1 MGEIKKI
8 IIIGTGG
15 HSKVVL
21 SEILQSP
28 SYKALGFVDNFQPQ
42 GTIIDK
48 DNNLEVLSSIENMN
62 SVIDD
67 DTYGIVAIGSNFLR
81 RKVVDEVESINK
93 NFKWATVIS
102 TNAIIDNNANINEG
116 SIIVAGSIINTGTNI
131 KKHCIINTN
140 TSIDHDNIFNEFSS
154 TGPSVTT
161 GGSVSIGA
169 LTHIGINS
177 AISNNVSIGTNTV
190 IGGKS
195 FVNKNCDDDSV
206 YYGVP
211 IKKIKNRKEDESY
224 L

>member
-1 MGEIKKI
+1 MEEIKKI
-8 IIIGTGG
+8 VIIGTGG

-21 SEILQSP
+21 SEILQAA
-28 SYKALGFVDNFQPQ
+28 SYKVLGFIDNFQPQ

-48 DNNLEVLSSIENMN
+48 DNNLEVLSTIENIN

-81 RKVVDEVESINK
+81 RKVVNEIESVSENFRWATIISINAIVDK
-93 NFKWATVIS
+93 NAS
-102 TNAIIDNNANINEG
+102 INEG
-116 SIIVAGSIINTGTNI
+116 SIIITGSIINTGTNI

-161 GGSVSIGA
+161 GGSVNIGE

-177 AISNNVSIGTNTV
+177 AITNNINIGTNTV

-195 FVNKNCDDDSV
+195 FVNKICDDNSV